1 VQKHGTPVMSRS
13 PLSTVP
19 GSGRHARRD
28 QVIAWSFVG
37 VQALLLLAIV
47 MLPRDTDWV
56 PSSTARIISNVMFF
70 SGVAL
75 GIWAFLYL
83 GRGLTPS
90 PLPNGAGKLVVKGPY
105 AIARHPIYTGVMLLS
120 MGIALRSGSYLVI
133 AATVALIVL
142 FTVKAR
148 WEEKHLAST
157 FPGYSDY
164 MTRTGRFV
172 PYIGLAT

>member
-1 VQKHGTPVMSRS
+1 VVS
-13 PLSTVP
+13 
-19 GSGRHARRD
+19 GSGTHARRD

-47 MLPRDTDWV
+47 MLPRNTDWV
-56 PSSTARIISNVMFF
+56 PGSTTRIISNVLFF

-75 GIWAFLYL
+75 GIWAFVYL

-105 AIARHPIYTGVMLLS
+105 AIVRHPIYTGVILLS
-120 MGIALRSGSYLVI
+120 IGIALRSGNYLVI
-133 AATVALIVL
+133 VATVALILL
-142 FTVKAR
+142 FAVKAR

-157 FPGYSDY
+157 FPGYSEY

-172 PYIGLAT
+172 PYVGLAV

>member
-1 VQKHGTPVMSRS
+1 M
-13 PLSTVP
+13 P
-19 GSGRHARRD
+19 GSGVHARCD
-28 QVIAWSFVG
+28 QVVAWSFVG

-47 MLPRDTDWV
+47 MLGRNTDWV
-56 PSSTARIISNVMFF
+56 PTNTARIISDVLFL

-75 GIWAFLYL
+75 GLWSFVYL

-105 AIARHPIYTGVMLLS
+105 AIARHPIYTGVILLS
-120 MGIALRSGSYLVI
+120 MGIALRSGNYLVI
-133 AATVALIVL
+133 AATIALIVL
-142 FTVKAR
+142 FAVKAR

-172 PYIGLAT
+172 PYVGLAM